1 MSAFLNDIKYALRQ
15 LCKSPGFTVVVVVTL
30 ALGIGA
36 NTAVF
41 SVVRGV
47 LMRPLPFKHPEQLV
61 QIDMVNAERNLVAKG
76 TSLLNF
82 EDWRSQNTVFQ
93 EMAAIQD
100 TTFNLTG
107 DGEPE
112 RIHGWRVSTRFFYL
126 MGVQPVRGCVFG
138 DDPEANERVAVVS
151 QGFWQRRFGGQ
162 SDILEKRL
170 TLDGESYAV
179 IGVMPAGFNLP
190 GDTTEV
196 WIPLTKALMNRP
208 RGEQFLFTLAR
219 LKRGV
224 SLNHAQSAMDVIT
237 RQLAQK
243 FPNDNAGW
251 GVQLHPLH
259 SAVAGSMRPALLI
272 LFGCVGLVLLIV
284 CLNVGSL
291 VLAKSAARR
300 REVAI
305 RMALGASRFCIV
317 RLCIIQNLLLSFLGG
332 AVGLLTAIWGLRL
345 LQVMPASTDAPTLLT
360 GMQTV
365 PSGAA
370 RVDGVVLLFL
380 FLASVLAGTLFGLF
394 PALHAARS
402 NPSQTLKTGASGT
415 DRSKGG
421 RDRFRDG
428 LVVAQVAVATMLL
441 VGAGLLTGSLVNLM
455 RVNPG
460 FQSDNVLYAEI
471 SLSPS
476 RYLEE
481 PQVTA
486 FWDRLCKQVSALP
499 SVESAGVANSPPF
512 TMNFM
517 TGFTIEGRPPKNP
530 GQFDVAM
537 YRVATP
543 DYVHA
548 LGIPLLRG
556 RFITE
561 GDVFEASTVVV
572 IDNEMAQRFWPGEDP
587 IGAKINLGGRAR
599 TVVGI
604 VGAVKHYGLDADL
617 SPTLYLPQMQERNAR
632 AMTLVVRTTGN
643 PIGMAATIRT
653 AVKSVDPDQPVARI
667 RSMDSVIS
675 GSVSNRRLMASGLGG
690 FAMLALVLVAVGLYG
705 VVSLSVAR
713 RTRDIGIRMAL
724 GARRQQVLLL
734 VIRHGM
740 GLAGAGLGIG
750 VVAALALSRVM
761 TSLLYE
767 VKPTDPF
774 TFAGVAGLLVAVAC
788 LACLLPAW
796 RAAKTD
802 PMEAL
807 RYE

>member
-1 MSAFLNDIKYALRQ
+1 MTTIFNDIKFSIRQ
-15 LCKSPGFTVVVVVTL
+15 LIKSSGFTAVAVLTL

-47 LMRPLPFKHPEQLV
+47 LLRPLPFEHPEQLV

-76 TSLLNF
+76 TSFLNF
-82 EDWRSQNTVFQ
+82 EDWRRQNTVFQ

-112 RIHGWRVSTRFFYL
+112 RIHGWRVSARFFPL
-126 MGVQPVRGCVFG
+126 MGVQPIQGRVLG
-138 DDPEANERVAVVS
+138 DDPEANERVALVS
-151 QGFWQRRFGGQ
+151 QGLWQRRFGGQ
-162 SDILEKRL
+162 SDILEKSL

-179 IGVMPAGFNLP
+179 IGVMPASFNLP
-190 GDTTEV
+190 GDATEV
-196 WIPLTKALMNRP
+196 WIPLTKAIMNRP
-208 RGEQFLFTLAR
+208 RGGQFLFTLAR

-224 SLNHAQSAMDVIT
+224 SLEQAQSEMDVIA
-237 RQLAQK
+237 RRLAQQ

-251 GVQLHPLH
+251 GVKLHPLH
-259 SAVAGSMRPALLI
+259 NAVAGSMRPALLI

-284 CLNVGSL
+284 CLNLGSL
-291 VLAKSAARR
+291 ALAKSAARR
-300 REVAI
+300 REMAI
-305 RMALGASRFCIV
+305 RVALGASRFCLV
-317 RLCIIQNLLLSFLGG
+317 RLCMIQNLLLSFLGG
-332 AVGLLTAIWGLRL
+332 AVGLQIAIWGLRL
-345 LQVMPASTDAPTLLT
+345 LQVMPTASDAPTLLA

-370 RVDGVVLLFL
+370 RVDGIVLLFL
-380 FLASVLAGTLFGLF
+380 FLASVLTGTLFGLF
-394 PALHAARS
+394 PALRAARS
-402 NPSQTLKTGASGT
+402 NPSQTLKTGTSST
-415 DRSKGG
+415 NRSQGG
-421 RDRFRDG
+421 RDRFRDS

-441 VGAGLLTGSLVNLM
+441 VGAGLLTGSLAHLM

-460 FQSDNVLYAEI
+460 FRSDNVLYAEI

-476 RYLEE
+476 RYPEE

-486 FWDRLCKQVSALP
+486 FWDRLCEQVSALP
-499 SVESAGVANSPPF
+499 GVDSAGVANSPPF
-512 TMNFM
+512 AVNFM
-517 TGFTIEGRPPKNP
+517 TGFTIEGRTPKNP

-543 DYVHA
+543 GYCRA

-556 RFITE
+556 RFIAG
-561 GDVFEASTVVV
+561 GDTIKAPGVVV
-572 IDNEMAQRFWPGEDP
+572 IDNEMAQRFWPDEDP
-587 IGAKINLGGRAR
+587 LGAKINIGGRPR
-599 TVVGI
+599 TVVGV
-604 VGAVKHYGLDADL
+604 VGAVKHFGLDADL
-617 SPTLYLPQMQERNAR
+617 SPTLYLPQMQEANAR

-643 PIGMAATIRT
+643 PPGMAAAIRT
-653 AVKSVDPDQPVARI
+653 AVKAVDPDQPVARI
-667 RSMDSVIS
+667 RSMDSIIS
-675 GSVSNRRLMASGLGG
+675 GSVGNRRLMTSGLGG
-690 FAMLALVLVAVGLYG
+690 FAVLALVLVAIGLYG

-724 GARRQQVLLL
+724 GARKQQVLLL

-740 GLAGAGLGIG
+740 GLAVTGIGIG

-774 TFAGVAGLLVAVAC
+774 TFAGMAGLLVAVAC
-788 LACLLPAW
+788 LACFIPAR
-796 RAAKTD
+796 RAAKVD